1 MKFKISII
9 IKFFFISCECVRIK
23 YSNQSK
29 FKLELK
35 KLQCKFEKF
44 RSTRIYED
52 TKIK

>member
-35 KLQCKFEKF
+35 KLQCKFENSEVQGF
-44 RSTRIYED
+44 
-52 TKIK
+52 TKILK